1 MSLHSSFVLIE
12 GDHRR
17 SVERLLAE
25 FGYLFAVVPRT
36 AQSFAS
42 ASKTL
47 FQWQVSPT
55 VVKKAVGFVRGWTA
69 LFDPEQVLAGDP
81 VRLQRLARLARSRV
95 FSMVCD
101 GASGAYG
108 FISVRGAEMRAL
120 LSSSHGVV
128 LDTGAPLTEE
138 SEIPRDGP
146 GEDDV
151 KRVLERVAFP
161 FTAFAEPGI
170 WQILTLEIT
179 EAAHAAGAAAGGGDE
194 GAAHKRH
201 WWRFW

>member
-1 MSLHSSFVLIE
+1 MSLHASFVLIE

-17 SVERLLAE
+17 GVERLLAE
-25 FGYLFAVVPRT
+25 FGYAFAVVPRT
-36 AQSFAS
+36 TQSFAS

-69 LFDPEQVLAGDP
+69 LYDPEQVLAGDP
-81 VRLQRLARLARSRV
+81 VRLQRLSRLARSRV
-95 FSMVCD
+95 FAMVCD

-108 FISVRGAEMRAL
+108 FTCVRGSVMRAL
-120 LSSSHGVV
+120 LASGHGVV
-128 LDTGAPLTEE
+128 LDTGTPLPEE
-138 SEIPRDGP
+138 SDVARDGP
-146 GEDDV
+146 GEEDV

-161 FTAFAEPGI
+161 YSAFSDPGT
-170 WQILTLEIT
+170 WQILTLEVT
-179 EAAHAAGAAAGGGDE
+179 EAAHAAAATAGGDGDPSA
-194 GAAHKRH
+194 GKRR